1 MAHLYGT
8 VNGNRGLASRLGTKK
23 SGLTTV
29 AASWEGAVQ
38 VDLWHDKDNDV
49 DMADV
54 YLIPW
59 KGRGQRRQLYRG
71 PVSGIKQEIKK

>member
-8 VNGNRGLASRLGTKK
+8 LEGNRGMVSRLGTKK

-29 AASWEGAVQ
+29 AASWGGAVQ
-38 VDLWHDKDNDV
+38 VDLWHDKDNNV

-54 YLIPW
+54 FLIPW
-59 KGRGQRRQLYRG
+59 EGKGRWRQLYRG
-71 PVSGIKQEIKK
+71 PVSGTKLVIGG